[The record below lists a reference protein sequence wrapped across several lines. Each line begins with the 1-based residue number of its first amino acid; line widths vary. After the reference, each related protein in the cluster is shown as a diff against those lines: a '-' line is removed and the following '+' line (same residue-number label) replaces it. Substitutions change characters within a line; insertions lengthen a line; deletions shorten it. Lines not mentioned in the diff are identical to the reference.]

1 MLTPEIA
8 LGTAAA
14 VMLFWVVGAHN
25 RLVRLRN
32 GIAAAFAPVD
42 AEFAARQALLL
53 LLADT
58 LAAAVGE
65 APPPL
70 EALRAACAQADAARS
85 RVRSH
90 PGSAAAMTSLRLAE
104 AILADTRARL
114 AADASADVGLAE
126 VQLQLAASD
135 ATLAF
140 AQRQFNAA
148 VQEYN
153 HAVRQFPTWLVANLF
168 NFRAAGAM

>member
-25 RLVRLRN
+25 RLVRLR
-32 GIAAAFAPVD
+32 GSIVAAFAPVD
-42 AEFAARQALLL
+42 AEVASRQALLL
-53 LLADT
+53 QLADA
-58 LAAAVGE
+58 LDGSAADAGV
-65 APPPL
+65 L
-70 EALRAACAQADAARS
+70 VALRAACAQADAARA
-85 RVRSH
+85 RVRNH

-104 AILADTRARL
+104 EILADTRGRLQPGLGADTSLADLQARL
-114 AADASADVGLAE
+114 AV
-126 VQLQLAASD
+126 SD

-140 AQRQFNAA
+140 AQRQFNAV

-153 HAVRQFPTWLVANLF
+153 TAVRQFPTWLVASLF
-168 NFRAAGAM
+168 KFRAAGAM